1 MMACGFL
8 AKTLRP
14 VPTALCPGIIFRA
27 CDTACKVGP
36 LKARKILDQH
46 CLPYNTS
53 DVDRGRFRVK
63 LKHHNGNPQINNG
76 NGQIYG
82 QTYVTQKGLRWLAD
96 LMGVEIEE
104 AA

>member
-1 MMACGFL
+1 MTHEYDL
-8 AKTLRP
+8 AT
-14 VPTALCPGIIFRA
+14 TAKLLGTGLKRL
-27 CDTACKVGP
+27 TAD

-53 DVDRGRFRVK
+53 DVDAGRLRVK
-63 LKHHNGNPQINNG
+63 LKHHNGNPLINNG
-76 NGQIYG
+76 HGQTYG
-82 QTYVTQKGLRWLAD
+82 KTYVTQKGLRWLAD